1 MPSKVSSNPRT
12 KKTGAKKKNKEN
24 HETSNVSG
32 VGVGGGGSEG
42 GKKKSS
48 GGGSGGGQLR
58 HKKKLHST
66 SMNISN
72 MNQSLNA
79 TNRLITDYFQ
89 IRKSSRRCKSDIER
103 ERREHV
109 ERAIKEQIE
118 EGLEVKVMELKGRG
132 VFATRRFERGEFVCE
147 YAGEMISYKLAKK
160 REEMYSRDASIGCYM
175 YFFEH
180 KSKQYC
186 IDATAE
192 TERLGRL
199 FNHSKL
205 EGNCHTKLFEMNSR
219 PYLILVASRNIE
231 LGEELMYDYGE
242 RNQQAIES
250 HPWLAT

>member
-1 MPSKVSSNPRT
+1 MPSKVSTNPRT
-12 KKTGAKKKNKEN
+12 KKAGAKKKNKEN
-24 HETSNVSG
+24 HEASNASG
-32 VGVGGGGSEG
+32 CGEG
-42 GKKKSS
+42 MTGHAGKKVRSN
-48 GGGSGGGQLR
+48 GGQPQR
-58 HKKKLHST
+58 QQKKKLHST

-103 ERREHV
+103 ERREYV

-132 VFATRRFERGEFVCE
+132 VFATKRFERGQFVCE
-147 YAGEMISYKLAKK
+147 YAGEMISYKQAKK
-160 REEMYSRDASIGCYM
+160 REEAYGRDATIGCYM